1 MIGNVLANRGIGF
14 KILGGIITVVA
25 IGAISSFYGIFSIN
39 IVGGELRNIAE
50 DDISLT
56 SQFSD
61 VTEKQLE
68 QAALFERELRL
79 GRILESKSDIKS
91 RLADTEDKFQKLGN
105 EIQTELKDIETKTSS
120 ALTEESDANAREK
133 FTGVLESARQ
143 LADHHTGYE
152 KHAEEIFG
160 MINAGQNE
168 QAEAA
173 TGNTEKEEAKF
184 DSEMENALNNIE
196 QFTEKSAQNA
206 ETQEKSG
213 VTTMT
218 GLTAIGVVVGIL
230 LGLFL
235 SRAITL
241 PLKKA
246 VEVSRRIA
254 GGELDNVITVTSRDE
269 TGELLASLSKMSDSL
284 KEIVGEV
291 MQSSNAIANAS
302 SEIAMGNA
310 NLSQRTE
317 EQASSLEET
326 ASSMEEMTGTV
337 RQNADSAS
345 EARQLADANRNRATS
360 GAEVVKRTVQAMS
373 DISDSSVRI
382 ADIITTIDG
391 IAFQTNLLA
400 LNAAVEAARAGD
412 QGRGFAVVASEVRN
426 LAQRSAEAA
435 KEIKQLIE
443 DSVGKVKA
451 GTQLVDESGNVLE
464 EIIEGTQK
472 VADIIAEIAAAGVE
486 QASGIDQVNNAVA
499 QMDTMTQDNAALVE
513 EAAAASRSLEEQTE
527 NLRNQMAFFKIQGI
541 DTLLGSNGRGKRIKR
556 HVAESRTRLQIERSH
571 LDKLHQTGKGPA
583 VRENAEWE
591 QF

>member
-1 MIGNVLANRGIGF
+1 MIGNVFGNRGIGF
-14 KILGGIITVVA
+14 KILSGIVFVVA
-25 IGAISSFYGIFSIN
+25 IGAVSSFYGIFSIN

-50 DDISLT
+50 DDITLNN
-56 SQFSD
+56 QFSD
-61 VTEKQLE
+61 VTSKQLE
-68 QAALFERELRL
+68 QAKLFERELRL
-79 GRILESKSDIKS
+79 GRILESGTDAKA
-91 RLADTEDKFQKLGN
+91 RLASTEEKFQKLGN
-105 EIQTELKDIETKTSS
+105 EIDSELKQISDTTSN
-120 ALTEESDANAREK
+120 ALSKEDDANMRDK
-133 FTGVLESARQ
+133 FSGVLESARK
-143 LADHHTGYE
+143 LSEHHSSYE

-160 MINAGQNE
+160 LINTGNSK
-168 QAEAA
+168 QAEAS
-173 TGNTEKEEAKF
+173 TGNTEREESSF
-184 DSEMENALNNIE
+184 DNEMEAALNNIE
-196 QFTEKSAQNA
+196 KFTEKSAVTA
-206 ETQEKSG
+206 ETQEKTG
-213 VTTMT
+213 VRTMF
-218 GLTAIGVVVGIL
+218 GLTLIGVIVGVLIGMVL
-230 LGLFL
+230 A
-235 SRAITL
+235 RAITS
-241 PLKKA
+241 PLRKA
-246 VEVSRRIA
+246 VDISKRISE
-254 GGELDNVITVTSRDE
+254 GHLDNEIEITSRDE
-269 TGELLASLSKMSDSL
+269 TGELLTSLTNMSQSL
-284 KEIVGEV
+284 KSIVGEV
-291 MQSSNAIANAS
+291 IQSSSAIANAS

-345 EARQLADANRNRATS
+345 QARQLAEANRSRASS
-360 GAEVVKRTVQAMS
+360 GAEVVTRTVQAMS

-443 DSVGKVKA
+443 DSVSKVKA
-451 GTQLVDESGNVLE
+451 GTQLVDESGGVLD

-527 NLRNQMAFFKIQGI
+527 NLRNQMSFFKIDGLDQ
-541 DTLLGSNGRGKRIKR
+541 LMKSGSRSNSLRNPNASTR
-556 HVAESRTRLQIERSH
+556 ARLQSDRRH
-571 LDKLHQTGKGPA
+571 LDKLHQVKAPSA
-583 VRENAEWE
+583 KENVDWE